1 MAMSSSAKKRKYHE
15 NHIQYEFTAIDR
27 KDCEFPQC
35 VICCKVLS
43 MECMKPSFLKRHLH
57 RSHLGLKSKSIAFF
71 KQREDGLKRARL
83 DRSEWFS
90 QQNEV
95 GLRASYMVSLRI
107 AQKNRSHSITE
118 KSIVPCCKD
127 IIRCVVGYDAEKKVG
142 SIPLSNDTV
151 HQQIVDT
158 SDDVKQQ
165 VIAKLKEA
173 PLGKFSIQL
182 DESTDVVACAQLM
195 VFARYIRGEDF
206 KKNFLFCYT
215 IDSTTRDEG
224 IVNKF
229 SNFFE
234 KEGLSWNN
242 VCGCT
247 TVGAPS
253 MLGRRSG
260 FQGQVVEKNSKT
272 KHLYCMLHRY
282 ALACKTLPPE
292 LRLVLDDVVHM
303 INTIKSSFL
312 KTRLFSQL
320 CQELGS
326 DDETLLHHT
335 EVRW

>member
-1 MAMSSSAKKRKYHE
+1 M
-15 NHIQYEFTAIDR
+15 
-27 KDCEFPQC
+27 
-35 VICCKVLS
+35 
-43 MECMKPSFLKRHLH
+43 
-57 RSHLGLKSKSIAFF
+57 
-71 KQREDGLKRARL
+71 
-83 DRSEWFS
+83 
-90 QQNEV
+90 
-95 GLRASYMVSLRI
+95 
-107 AQKNRSHSITE
+107 
-118 KSIVPCCKD
+118 
-127 IIRCVVGYDAEKKVG
+127 
-142 SIPLSNDTV
+142 
-151 HQQIVDT
+151 
-158 SDDVKQQ
+158 
-165 VIAKLKEA
+165 IAKLKEA

-182 DESTDVVACAQLM
+182 DESTDVAACAQLM

-206 KKNFLFCYT
+206 KKNFLFCHT
-215 IDSTTRDEG
+215 IDLTTRDEG

-229 SNFFE
+229 TNFFE
-234 KEGLSWNN
+234 KEELSWNN

-260 FQGQVVEKNSKT
+260 FRGQVVEKNSKT
-272 KHLYCMLHRY
+272 KHLHCMFYRY

-335 EVRW
+335 EVR